1 MSHSGCSALHGV
13 NPNFFKKS
21 HAKYFRNILSM
32 FMLVGQ
38 VSFSKIHPSKDT
50 LSTSY
55 ANTSHDVRIFTFDGM
70 VQNVKN

>member
-1 MSHSGCSALHGV
+1 MSV
-13 NPNFFKKS
+13 
-21 HAKYFRNILSM
+21 
-32 FMLVGQ
+32 LVGQ